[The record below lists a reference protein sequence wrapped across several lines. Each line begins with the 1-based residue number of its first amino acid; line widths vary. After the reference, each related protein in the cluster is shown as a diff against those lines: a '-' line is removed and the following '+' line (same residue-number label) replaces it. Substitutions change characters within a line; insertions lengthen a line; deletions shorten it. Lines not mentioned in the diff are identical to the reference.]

1 MSDTPLHYSPF
12 DAAIFDDPYPVYE
25 RLRRE
30 SPLHY
35 VEEYDCWAMAS
46 FEDVWNACQTPEHY
60 SSEQGTT
67 AGHVLQNVVDVFPA
81 LDMMDPP
88 RHTAHRALISK
99 RFLPGFVKRF
109 EPDFR
114 KIVRDR
120 LEHVRERGRFDVVKD
135 LGSHLSTLSVCRILD
150 FPEEDGDLLR
160 GWVDAIFHREPG
172 ELGITQAG
180 IDGFAQ
186 LDEYCLALVKARRAS
201 GEIRDDVLGR
211 YLSATPGGEAMPED
225 KVASM
230 LKELVIAG
238 TETLPKMLAATLQ
251 RLWENPDARREVI
264 DDPPLM
270 LEAFS
275 ETVRFDMPTQFM
287 ARMTIADHEIRGQR
301 LRAGQPVLLLY
312 TSASRDEA
320 EFPKADT
327 WDLHRRAPRTVGFG
341 HGTHACIGR
350 HVARLEA
357 RVALE
362 EILAAMPNY
371 EVDLGGAQRLY
382 TEYVQ
387 GYASLPVDF
396 EPF

>member
-1 MSDTPLHYSPF
+1 
-12 DAAIFDDPYPVYE
+12 
-25 RLRRE
+25 
-30 SPLHY
+30 
-35 VEEYDCWAMAS
+35 
-46 FEDVWNACQTPEHY
+46 
-60 SSEQGTT
+60 
-67 AGHVLQNVVDVFPA
+67 
-81 LDMMDPP
+81 
-88 RHTAHRALISK
+88 
-99 RFLPGFVKRF
+99 
-109 EPDFR
+109 
-114 KIVRDR
+114 
-120 LEHVRERGRFDVVKD
+120 
-135 LGSHLSTLSVCRILD
+135 
-150 FPEEDGDLLR
+150 
-160 GWVDAIFHREPG
+160 
-172 ELGITQAG
+172 
-180 IDGFAQ
+180 
-186 LDEYCLALVKARRAS
+186 
-201 GEIRDDVLGR
+201 
-211 YLSATPGGEAMPED
+211 MPED

-341 HGTHACIGR
+341 HGTHACLGR

-357 RVALE
+357 QAREPKPMLW
-362 EILAAMPNY
+362 LP
-371 EVDLGGAQRLY
+371 RLI
-382 TEYVQ
+382 
-387 GYASLPVDF
+387 SPIF
-396 EPF
+396 